1 MSVKQLSATLVN
13 IPFTATPPP
22 ACFAL
27 PGIERSSATFIKVV
41 CISGKTAAVVVA
53 DAKKLEARFLKADLL
68 GESAGFRRFSA
79 ATRLM
84 SYSTD
89 ELRNTQLKHSSG
101 HRCAPFVAGNGQNR
115 RISGTPATIGKMLQ
129 IHHILQ
135 AITIQQNEK
144 PGRTG
149 LFNIRQYVLRK

>member
-1 MSVKQLSATLVN
+1 MSVKLLSATLVN
-13 IPFTATPPP
+13 IPFTVTPPP

-41 CISGKTAAVVVA
+41 CISGKTAAVEVA
-53 DAKKLEARFLKADLL
+53 SAKKNKAQSLDTDLL
-68 GESAGFRRFSA
+68 GASAGFRRFSA

-89 ELRNTQLKHSSG
+89 ELRNTQLKHSSR
-101 HRCAPFVAGNGQNR
+101 HRCAQFVAGNGQNP

-129 IHHILQ
+129 IHHILET
-135 AITIQQNEK
+135 ATTIYSEK

-149 LFNIRQYVLRK
+149 LFSIKQSVFRR

>member
-1 MSVKQLSATLVN
+1 MKQLSATLVN
-13 IPFTATPPP
+13 IPFTVTPPL

-27 PGIERSSATFIKVV
+27 PGIERSSSTFIKVV

-53 DAKKLEARFLKADLL
+53 GAKKLKARSLDTDLL
-68 GESAGFRRFSA
+68 GASAGFRRFSA

-101 HRCAPFVAGNGQNR
+101 HRCAQFVAGNGQNP

-129 IHHILQ
+129 IHHNRSTATNL
-135 AITIQQNEK
+135 QNEK

-149 LFNIRQYVLRK
+149 LFNFNECALRK